1 MRKCGIYFFFLFSA
15 VDLFGQ
21 EKLDLEAIN
30 RIKYEGLKNSKVMDI
45 AFHLTDANGPRLS
58 GSPGFM
64 KAANWAKSEF
74 QKWGLENA
82 ALEPWGEFGKGW
94 ELKKSYV
101 AMTAPYYK
109 PMIAYPKTWTRGTK
123 GLKHAE
129 VILIEAKDS
138 ADLEKYKGKLKN
150 KVVLLYRTDTLKQTF
165 VADAKRL
172 TDEDLEKKASAPMP
186 QSRQDGTDTAQQ
198 RRMREFQRRQG
209 SGVTNKL
216 KEIADADG
224 AFWLQVQCFKN
235 AHHFQHNCTA
245 RGIVCCTCRSLPA
258 VQMCTQHYHFIFQ

>member
-1 MRKCGIYFFFLFSA
+1 MRKFGIYFFFLFSA
-15 VDLFGQ
+15 VDLFAQ

-30 RIKYEGLKNSKVMDI
+30 RIKHEGLKNSKVMDI
-45 AFHLTDANGPRLS
+45 AFQLTDANGPRLS

-138 ADLEKYKGKLKN
+138 ADLE
-150 KVVLLYRTDTLKQTF
+150 
-165 VADAKRL
+165 
-172 TDEDLEKKASAPMP
+172 
-186 QSRQDGTDTAQQ
+186 
-198 RRMREFQRRQG
+198 
-209 SGVTNKL
+209 
-216 KEIADADG
+216 I
-224 AFWLQVQCFKN
+224 
-235 AHHFQHNCTA
+235 
-245 RGIVCCTCRSLPA
+245 
-258 VQMCTQHYHFIFQ
+258 